1 MGCSRDT
8 AFPSGANVTRSVS
21 PCPTRSASYKRELV
35 HPVGGHDRC
44 RFRAARQTWWP
55 VGTVVGAR
63 CTHLV
68 PPFAMKARTV
78 STRYRGSRPSQTS
91 GAGMVPAERPR
102 SKKRLDTPRMRAT
115 SAGVSRGWIG
125 GSLGR
130 GDIRRAT
137 SCCRISV
144 VGCREPL
151 LGVEHQERRRGAF
164 SPVSYQG
171 MSR

>member
-102 SKKRLDTPRMRAT
+102 SKKRLETLRMRAN
-115 SAGVSRGWIG
+115 SEGVIKGSIGVAASGWVG

-130 GDIRRAT
+130 RAIRRLRA
-137 SCCRISV
+137 SCCMV
-144 VGCREPL
+144 DVGCREPFPWC
-151 LGVEHQERRRGAF
+151 RTPRT
-164 SPVSYQG
+164 
-171 MSR
+171 